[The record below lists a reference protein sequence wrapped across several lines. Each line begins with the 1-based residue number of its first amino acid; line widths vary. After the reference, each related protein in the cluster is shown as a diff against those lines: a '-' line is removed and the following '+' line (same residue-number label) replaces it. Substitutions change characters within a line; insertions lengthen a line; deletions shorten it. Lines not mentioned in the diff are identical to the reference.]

1 MNGCQCP
8 KRLFL
13 HKFRTDLR
21 NPVNEKQESIF
32 RSGTTV
38 GDLARL
44 LFPGGV
50 DASPPDPYS
59 YAVSVNLTN
68 TLIAQGEEI
77 IYEAAF
83 QYDNVLCAVDILV
96 KKGNVWYAFEVKSTT
111 RVKPQHVQDAAFQYH
126 VITNCGIT
134 LGDFSIVFLNNQYVR
149 NGELEIQQLFTPQ
162 SVREDVIELQPF
174 VARKIRKLKELLVLR
189 QEPLVDIGHHCFA
202 PYACDFTGHC
212 WSHIPKENSV
222 FELAR
227 GAGWKLYADGFKHL
241 DEIPETYTLSVAAA
255 QQLAYH
261 RSGEVL
267 VNHDQLRAFLKPLTY
282 PLYFFDFETIMP
294 AIPEFDQTRPYQQI
308 PFQFS
313 LHVQQSPGDT
323 LGHHYF
329 LGDGVNDPR
338 PELIREMLGHLGTSG
353 HIICYNM
360 GFEKS
365 RIRELAKLYSSWAPE
380 LEALHDRVVDLMI
393 PFAKR
398 WYYHPAFKGGYS
410 IKTILPILAPN
421 LSYDKLPIADGSSAS
436 LVYAHLKFQ
445 DAETQD
451 LLKKQLLD
459 YNALDTL
466 AMVEILGCLH
476 RAL

>member
-83 QYDNVLCAVDILV
+83 QNDNVLCAVDILV

-162 SVREDVIELQPF
+162 SVRENVIEL
-174 VARKIRKLKELLVLR
+174 
-189 QEPLVDIGHHCFA
+189 
-202 PYACDFTGHC
+202 
-212 WSHIPKENSV
+212 
-222 FELAR
+222 
-227 GAGWKLYADGFKHL
+227 
-241 DEIPETYTLSVAAA
+241 
-255 QQLAYH
+255 
-261 RSGEVL
+261 
-267 VNHDQLRAFLKPLTY
+267 
-282 PLYFFDFETIMP
+282 
-294 AIPEFDQTRPYQQI
+294 
-308 PFQFS
+308 
-313 LHVQQSPGDT
+313 
-323 LGHHYF
+323 
-329 LGDGVNDPR
+329 
-338 PELIREMLGHLGTSG
+338 
-353 HIICYNM
+353 
-360 GFEKS
+360 
-365 RIRELAKLYSSWAPE
+365 
-380 LEALHDRVVDLMI
+380 
-393 PFAKR
+393 
-398 WYYHPAFKGGYS
+398 
-410 IKTILPILAPN
+410 
-421 LSYDKLPIADGSSAS
+421 
-436 LVYAHLKFQ
+436 
-445 DAETQD
+445 
-451 LLKKQLLD
+451 
-459 YNALDTL
+459 
-466 AMVEILGCLH
+466 
-476 RAL
+476 